1 MMVRPN
7 ISGKKKYYSNRFRSE
22 YSDKCRNDIE
32 LVESFQTF
40 IDSLE
45 KGNVPAERIII
56 RGKKPKKKCT
66 GFTVYKSRA
75 RTSNGSY
82 RVMYSIKNGSV
93 LFVQLHNKN
102 KNSEEMHDE
111 GRICDSLGTIANHTC
126 ASEFTKQEKPLA
138 REVLK
143 I

>member
-1 MMVRPN
+1 MVRPN
-7 ISGKKKYYSNRFRSE
+7 ISGKKKYYSNRFKDE
-22 YSDKCRNDIE
+22 YSNKCRNDME
-32 LVESFQTF
+32 LVESFQAF

-45 KGNVPAERIII
+45 KGNVVAERIII
-56 RGKKPKKKCT
+56 RGKKPKKKCK

-75 RTSNGSY
+75 RTSRGSY
-82 RVMYSIKNGSV
+82 RVMYSIKKGSV

-102 KNSEEMHDE
+102 KTGEENHDE
-111 GRICDSLGTIANHTC
+111 VLICNSLSTIANNTC